1 MNRTPKQQ
9 EIAERLARALDIDA
23 GRILFLNEQNPE
35 EPWLNAEA
43 LITIARRSGKFREI
57 DEGFSQYVS
66 ALDQVIHTATVVD
79 SEERRY
85 TRTGVA
91 TRGERSEIDDNG
103 LAAGRAISAALTAA
117 GFNPLRPGAVVS
129 LGSNREA
136 SNTITEQV
144 DEARLRTK
152 DLKQIHALGTEKGLI
167 KLLPGGGRDLTGYRR
182 MLQEKFGVR
191 STVALDAEQRASLIN
206 YLQQLPDAEEDE
218 FAAVA

>member
-1 MNRTPKQQ
+1 MNRTAKQQ
-9 EIAERLARALDIDA
+9 EIAEQLARELDIDA
-23 GRILFLNEQNPE
+23 ERILFLNERNPA

-43 LITIARRSGKFREI
+43 LTTIARRSGMFREI
-57 DEGFSQYVS
+57 DESFSQYVT

-79 SEERRY
+79 AEDRRY

-91 TRGERSEIDDNG
+91 TRGERSEIDDHG

-129 LGSNREA
+129 LESKRESGGSI
-136 SNTITEQV
+136 SDQV

-152 DLKQIHALGTEKGLI
+152 DLKQIHMLGVQKGLI
-167 KLLPGGGRDLTGYRR
+167 TLLPGGGRDLTKYRD
-182 MLQEKFGVR
+182 LLGEKFGVR
-191 STVALDAEQRASLIN
+191 SAGAMDAETRASVIN